1 MCRSRVIP
9 QYAYKGDFE
18 RLYFAETKKK
28 SFRPGS
34 GLVALVGGVHDVVA
48 DVIEQPAH
56 FVARH

>member
-1 MCRSRVIP
+1 VIP

-34 GLVALVGGVHDVVA
+34 ELVALVGGVHDVVA